1 MRNCCN
7 CIYAKC
13 LIEESFNDLM
23 MVPEQEPVIECWYP
37 KELNNGE
44 FQDMEDYFEQ
54 EAEIA
59 FTCTCYQEISI
70 YPTCTKCGD
79 DNEGA
84 DFWDF
89 GEEKLCQMCWESHCE
104 DEWQA
109 AMRAY
114 EQAQPFYWFRAILFP
129 ILRRILFNKDL

>member
-23 MVPEQEPVIECWYP
+23 MVPEQEPVIECYYP
-37 KELNNGE
+37 KELNNV
-44 FQDMEDYFEQ
+44 D
-54 EAEIA
+54 IP
-59 FTCTCYQEISI
+59 
-70 YPTCTKCGD
+70 PTCTKCND

-84 DFWDF
+84 DFWEF
-89 GEEKLCQMCWESHCE
+89 GDEKLCQMCWESHCE

-114 EQAQPFYWFRAILFP
+114 EQAQPFYWCLT
-129 ILRRILFNKDL
+129 KTS